1 MKGREGGRVVSRLHV
16 LTLNVLTTYTS
27 LSFSCL
33 SSPPLSISLFNFFS
47 ISVCLSLSLT
57 YTYSFYH
64 SLLPLGIAQSLGSQC
79 YVSKGRYKVLQCLES
94 KEILS
99 LVNSHSP
106 LTSPVHVMPL
116 NKMNLKVSTCALIWS
131 NGH

>member
-1 MKGREGGRVVSRLHV
+1 MSRLHV

-27 LSFSCL
+27 LSFFCL

-47 ISVCLSLSLT
+47 ISVCLSVSLT

-64 SLLPLGIAQSLGSQC
+64 SLLLLGIAQSLGSQC

-131 NGH
+131 Y